1 MGVLGVKMMLTL
13 SAVTTALPFTLPP
26 GWSPVPSQRVRAQ
39 MNEGW
44 QSPPL
49 ANGKRAVFATAI
61 FPWAGSLQMLSS
73 RGEPMTVCGDPA
85 RLLVYHTGTGKGAS
99 IARQVIVAKGGY
111 ASTLLY
117 TRPAGTST
125 DPNIVRMMGT
135 FCPTGTAYLPVMQ
148 MPNGWTKNSMPFA
161 VESLG
166 MWVGR
171 QPGEVMTLGRTSA
184 NVPLERL
191 ADQLRASVTSSSSKQ
206 YLKSFTQQP
215 TTLCG
220 HPGLIVTMNVGIP
233 TLPMVIEQAV
243 TQSDGVSYVLGYVR
257 PAGGAGDDA
266 AEASLRSLCATTAS
280 PRP

>member
-1 MGVLGVKMMLTL
+1 MGVLGVKIMLTL
-13 SAVTTALPFTLPP
+13 AAVTTALPFTPPP

-39 MNEGW
+39 INEGW
-44 QSPPL
+44 QSAPL
-49 ANGKRAVFATAI
+49 SNGKRATFATAI

-73 RGEPMTVCGDPA
+73 RGKPITVCGDPA
-85 RLLVYHTGTGKGAS
+85 RLLVYHTGSGKNES

-117 TRPAGTST
+117 TRPVGTSA
-125 DPNIVRMMGT
+125 DPNIVQMMGT
-135 FCPTGTAYLPVMQ
+135 FCPTGAAYLPVMQ
-148 MPNGWTKNSMPFA
+148 MPKGWTKNSAPFA

-166 MWVGR
+166 MWVGK
-171 QPGEVMTLGRTSA
+171 QPGQVMTLGRTSA

-191 ADQLRASVTSSSSKQ
+191 ADQLRASVTSSSVKQ
-206 YLKSFTQQP
+206 YLKSFSQQP
-215 TTLCG
+215 ATLCG

-257 PAGGAGDDA
+257 PAGGAGDNA

-280 PRP
+280 PQP